1 MQTLTKQK
9 NLNDDV
15 AVREKK
21 KKKKKKKKNQPT
33 DQPTNQPTNTHT
45 YSPPPIPSNTNNV
58 VISAAKHDDIVI
70 RPSNVNVLKNLI
82 YGGTAGIAGS
92 LCTFPIDTS
101 KTRLQEQVKS
111 AHGRR
116 VALQRRPVQV
126 DWRLSAQNDPP
137 RGSIAP
143 YRGLPIQ
150 LIGIIPEK
158 ALKLSINDAMR
169 WRLKNAD
176 GSIAVPYEMAAGA
189 TAGFCQVIVTSPM
202 EMYKIRMQLQNKK
215 PVELRQTAT
224 AVARDIVAG
233 GLPSIY
239 RGAVSTLLRDVTFSL
254 IYFPMY
260 SNLKLYMARQP
271 TSHPFWGTFR
281 RPNTDHIVD
290 ASARVNLAGAFF
302 SGVLAGSSSAVLVT
316 PADVLKTR
324 LQSEGGKEKYK
335 NIPTCARMTYA
346 EDGVRAFFKGATGR
360 AILIGPLF
368 GIVLFTYEFL
378 PIYVPL

>member
-1 MQTLTKQK
+1 
-9 NLNDDV
+9 
-15 AVREKK
+15 
-21 KKKKKKKKNQPT
+21 
-33 DQPTNQPTNTHT
+33 
-45 YSPPPIPSNTNNV
+45 V
-58 VISAAKHDDIVI
+58 VISAAKHEDIVI

-111 AHGRR
+111 VSGAASPFKGGPYKSIGDCLLKMIRHEG
-116 VALQRRPVQV
+116 L
-126 DWRLSAQNDPP
+126 
-137 RGSIAP
+137 IAP

-215 PVELRQTAT
+215 PLELRQTAT